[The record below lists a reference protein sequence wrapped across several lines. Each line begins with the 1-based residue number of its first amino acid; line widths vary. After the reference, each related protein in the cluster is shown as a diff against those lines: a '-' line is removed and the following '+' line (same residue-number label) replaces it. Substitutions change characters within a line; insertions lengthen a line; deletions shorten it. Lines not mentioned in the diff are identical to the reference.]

1 MLDNTTITATRKTM
15 PWGDKA
21 VVATYSKESDPRLSG
36 YSAMVITDSSIS
48 GVEFECDADRLVTM
62 IVRFPRCIL
71 SEMNTHRVFS
81 RNSASSRARSLKTT
95 IKQVLEDPYIPLFT
109 ENAKGMQGNLIT
121 DDIQLSM
128 ARKEWLFARDS
139 AVKHA
144 MRMLL
149 GDDIDRVTRIDPKQR
164 RVSCISHS
172 YPSLQ
177 SSLDMYYTDYYGKGN
192 DIPDII
198 PNVHKQTVNRL
209 LEPFMWHEML
219 ITSSYWEN
227 FFRLRTDEA
236 AQPEMQAIAQLMYV
250 AYHESNPVHRELH
263 IPFVSS
269 EKVANMS
276 LFGYIREAF
285 MQSAAECARIS
296 YHDRS
301 TMTSNGNSDLALRLL
316 SQGHMS
322 PFEHQAIGRIYL
334 NRLAYRDNGQLL
346 DDWGRSM
353 SGNLALEWCQ
363 YRKII
368 EAERTAERPLFLPTS
383 EEKTNV
389 SE

>member
-1 MLDNTTITATRKTM
+1 MLDNATITATRKTM

-48 GVEFECDADRLVTM
+48 GADFECDADRLVTM

-109 ENAKGMQGNLIT
+109 ENAKGMQGPYIT
-121 DDIQLSM
+121 NSDQLTKAEM
-128 ARKEWLFARDS
+128 EWLFARDA

-144 MRMLL
+144 LRMLL
-149 GDDIDRVTRIDPKQR
+149 GHKMDHVDYDP
-164 RVSCISHS
+164 
-172 YPSLQ
+172 YEM
-177 SSLDMYYTDYYGKGN
+177 LDLYYDLYYGKEYEGSR
-192 DIPDII
+192 I
-198 PNVHKQTVNRL
+198 PNVHKQTANRL

-250 AYHESNPVHRELH
+250 AYHESNPVRRELH
-263 IPFVSS
+263 IPFISS
-269 EKVANMS
+269 ERVANMS
-276 LFGYIREAF
+276 LLGYIREAF

-296 YHDRS
+296 YHDRG
-301 TMTSNGNSDLALRLL
+301 TMTSTGNSDLALRLL

-322 PFEHQAIGRIYL
+322 PFEHQAIGRMYL
-334 NRLAYRDNGQLL
+334 NRLVYRDDG
-346 DDWGRSM
+346 WGRSM

-368 EAERTAERPLFLPTS
+368 EAERTAERPLFLTTS

>member
-1 MLDNTTITATRKTM
+1 MLDNTTITVTRKTM

-48 GVEFECDADRLVTM
+48 GADFECDADRLVTM

-95 IKQVLEDPYIPLFT
+95 IKQVMEDPYIPLFT
-109 ENAKGMQGNLIT
+109 ENAKGMQGPFIT
-121 DDIQLSM
+121 DETQLAM
-128 ARKEWLFARDS
+128 AQKEWLFARDS

-164 RVSCISHS
+164 RVLCISHS

-219 ITSSYWEN
+219 ITSSYWDN
-227 FFRLRTDEA
+227 FFRLRLDEA

-269 EKVANMS
+269 ERVANMS
-276 LFGYIREAF
+276 LLGYIREAF

-301 TMTSNGNSDLALRLL
+301 TMTSTGNSDLALRLL
-316 SQGHMS
+316 NQGHMS
-322 PFEHQAIGRIYL
+322 PFEHQAIGRMYL
-334 NRLAYRDNGQLL
+334 NRLVYRDDG
-346 DDWGRSM
+346 WGRSM